1 MNRPT
6 WDEYFL
12 EIAKVVASRSTCIR
26 GKVGAVIASRN
37 RILATGYNGSPVGES
52 HCTDVGCYTIN
63 GHCERTIHAE
73 TNAIGY
79 AARFGVALEGAIL
92 YVYMIGENESQYT
105 EPCHDCMKVI
115 KAAGIGSIIMRGDK
129 E

>member
-12 EIAKVVASRSTCIR
+12 EIAKVVASRSTCPR
-26 GKVGAVIASRN
+26 AEVGAVITKQD
-37 RILATGYNGSPVGES
+37 RIIATGYNGSPAGEL
-52 HCTDVGCYTIN
+52 HCIDAGCNMID

-79 AARFGVALEGAIL
+79 AARFGVALEGATL
-92 YVYMIGENESQYT
+92 YVYDEMGREG
-105 EPCHDCMKVI
+105 PCHDCMKVI